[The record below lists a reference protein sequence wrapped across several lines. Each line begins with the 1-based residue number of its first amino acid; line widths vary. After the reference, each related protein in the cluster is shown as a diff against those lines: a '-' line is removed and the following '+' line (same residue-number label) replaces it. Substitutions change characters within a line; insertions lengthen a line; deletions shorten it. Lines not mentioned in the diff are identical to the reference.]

1 MKKLLSLAAIALFA
15 VAVAFVPASAAPA
28 AVYEKECGIALPPVI
43 AADYAEGVADA
54 AEPPADVF
62 LYPDA
67 QLNLPGGV
75 SLSAALEELSG
86 KAVPVLYVSEQAAA
100 DAVAAYVAQEKLTD
114 CILAS
119 DSAELVASMRESCT
133 QVQGLLDF
141 RGKEAEPLSMRDLAN
156 ASDAKI
162 VLLGEEQ
169 VNGEDVR
176 WLQERLMTVW
186 AAADTDETFYAAAVA
201 GCNGILV
208 QDAQQAYD
216 LLSLFDEGTLLHFPM
231 VVGHRGIY
239 SEKQNTL
246 AAARLAYEAG
256 ADAVECDIYLTAD
269 GEIVINH
276 DIMLDNTTTGTGNIE
291 EMTLEEVLQY
301 EVDMGGGGQNRP
313 IATLREFFEEFKDTD
328 LVHFV
333 EIKSSRP
340 EIVPAL
346 KALIEECGVS
356 DQVVVISFLSDQLA
370 RVHEQIPALSVGYL
384 FNSAEGTD
392 AAEANSQIAP
402 YNATYNPGY
411 QFVTLDQVRQMAA
424 RGITVWTWTYPNTQD
439 FDKAYMNGI
448 NGITTDYAD
457 RSSDYAV
464 RLEAEDILLPRTDAE
479 AVDITAWLVTQSGSR
494 TQVSCEYVT
503 VSGTMT
509 ILQNAEGKY
518 YAGRGEAVVMLKY
531 TFTGEEGLSYTLYS
545 EPVAVSVVAQQQ
557 DPAPAGGCSASA
569 LPSAAAAGVVLTAA
583 ALLLLRRRSV
593 R

>member
-1 MKKLLSLAAIALFA
+1 MPP
-15 VAVAFVPASAAPA
+15 PASRTRPA
-28 AVYEKECGIALPPVI
+28 LTRWNATSISPP
-43 AADYAEGVADA
+43 
-54 AEPPADVF
+54 
-62 LYPDA
+62 
-67 QLNLPGGV
+67 
-75 SLSAALEELSG
+75 
-86 KAVPVLYVSEQAAA
+86 
-100 DAVAAYVAQEKLTD
+100 
-114 CILAS
+114 
-119 DSAELVASMRESCT
+119 
-133 QVQGLLDF
+133 
-141 RGKEAEPLSMRDLAN
+141 
-156 ASDAKI
+156 
-162 VLLGEEQ
+162 
-169 VNGEDVR
+169 
-176 WLQERLMTVW
+176 
-186 AAADTDETFYAAAVA
+186 
-201 GCNGILV
+201 
-208 QDAQQAYD
+208 
-216 LLSLFDEGTLLHFPM
+216 
-231 VVGHRGIY
+231 
-239 SEKQNTL
+239 
-246 AAARLAYEAG
+246 
-256 ADAVECDIYLTAD
+256 D

-392 AAEANSQIAP
+392 AAEANSRSRRTTRPITPAIS
-402 YNATYNPGY
+402 
-411 QFVTLDQVRQMAA
+411 FVTLDQVRQMAA
-424 RGITVWTWTYPNTQD
+424 RGITVWPWTYPNTQD

-448 NGITTDYAD
+448 NASPPTMPIALPTTPCAWKPSGISSSRAPTRR
-457 RSSDYAV
+457 RSTS
-464 RLEAEDILLPRTDAE
+464 PP
-479 AVDITAWLVTQSGSR
+479 WLVTQSGSR

-545 EPVAVSVVAQQQ
+545 EPVAVSVAAQQQ

-583 ALLLLRRRSV
+583 ALLLLRPPHRPLNDCARKENLPAWNGKLPCAPFLQ
-593 R
+593 